1 MGSRLIGK
9 GRGFPVDLHMG
20 SMGTVSGSYL
30 SMSYGWG
37 PLGLSHV
44 LWMGVLSA
52 DVLCMGAL

>member
-1 MGSRLIGK
+1 MGSRLTGK
-9 GRGFPVDLHMG
+9 GRGFPVDSHMG
-20 SMGTVSGSYL
+20 LIGTVLGSYL

-52 DVLCMGAL
+52 DVLWMGAL